1 MRPARSRHAATS
13 FGAALAQVRDMGSV
27 GRQAL
32 TETWEARLAAEIDRA
47 RGALTASDRR
57 AALLGWVVRE
67 YVTNVIRH
75 SGAATRE
82 IEVRG
87 SAERVR
93 LVITDGGGVGATPP
107 GSGPAPGRG
116 SRPRPN
122 SRWN

>member
-1 MRPARSRHAATS
+1 M
-13 FGAALAQVRDMGSV
+13 
-27 GRQAL
+27 
-32 TETWEARLAAEIDRA
+32 
-47 RGALTASDRR
+47 
-57 AALLGWVVRE
+57 VRE

-93 LVITDGGGVGATPP
+93 LVITDDGGVGATPP

-116 SRPRPN
+116 FPVTAELPVEPAAAAGSTGSSRGLQRRI
-122 SRWN
+122 SRRR